1 MVLQLTNDTT
11 TDDDSDNGEIVCLD
25 DDDDDS
31 EDVCLDDDDDDI

>member
-11 TDDDSDNGEIVCLD
+11 TDDESEDVCLD

-31 EDVCLDDDDDDI
+31 EDVCLDDDDEDI